1 MTERTLVAFLGG
13 VAASGARYKVEVIST
28 GNGMYQA
35 DAFSA
40 GGSTAWTKPTLID
53 RGLLVTVLGKALV
66 KFAAKTV
73 PGRDRT
79 YDTPMNG
86 KMGAGPISKMLN
98 GGDLP
103 DHPLAWEAGRD
114 LSFLPREYHDR
125 ALLRPGQ
132 VAPAASAAATFAA
145 AANGPRPRSATIPS
159 SSPSVANGI
168 AVGSRTELG
177 QLVMLCETLATET
190 DLRRLMQ
197 NDDWLMTEKME
208 GDRGQ
213 LHYDMEGNVYLTNRS
228 GEVVNC
234 PPHIAEAMLLQQPGT
249 SFDGEVISVDPDGAA
264 QLYVGAR
271 ADIQLFVAF
280 DLISHP
286 NFRGGI
292 VHHTQKRRMQE
303 LSSML
308 TAFQVP
314 LLRHGPPIRMV
325 RWEERY
331 DRKLELLAEV
341 RRRNGEGWVL
351 RNGDSLYQGKRS
363 YDWMRF
369 RDREK
374 ELDVVVLDYKRG
386 TGKFLNTVG
395 GVKVG
400 LYDKHGQ
407 IQSIGFVGS
416 GWTDAQRDD
425 FWQRWQRGENGFVIT
440 IKSFGLSFA
449 DQVIRPSGVRVRT
462 PGDKQAF
469 ECTFASEA
477 GREYGTITP
486 PPKIRRP

>member
-1 MTERTLVAFLGG
+1 MTEPNLVAFLGG
-13 VAASGARYKVEVIST
+13 IAGSGARFKVEVISV

-35 DAFSA
+35 DSFSA
-40 GGSTAWTKPTLID
+40 GGSTAWTKPVFIE
-53 RGLLVTVLGKALV
+53 RSAFQPVLAKALA

-79 YDTPMNG
+79 YDTPMTGQPG
-86 KMGAGPISKMLN
+86 KGPIGKALV
-98 GGDLP
+98 GGSLP
-103 DHPLAWEAGRD
+103 DHPLCWEVGND
-114 LSFLPREYHDR
+114 LSGLPREYHSR
-125 ALLRPGQ
+125 AVLRPGQ
-132 VAPAASAAATFAA
+132 SASGAPAPATPARATARATVAPVA
-145 AANGPRPRSATIPS
+145 PP
-159 SSPSVANGI
+159 VANGV

-177 QLVMLCETLATET
+177 QIVMLCETLATEA
-190 DLRRLMQ
+190 DLQRQMQ
-197 NDDWLMTEKME
+197 HDGWLMTEKME

-213 LHYDMEGNVYLTNRS
+213 LHYDLAGNVYLTNRS
-228 GEVVNC
+228 GQVVNC

-249 SFDGEVISVDPDGAA
+249 SFDGEIISVDVDGAA

-280 DLISHP
+280 DLLGHP
-286 NFRGGI
+286 NFPRGI
-292 VHHTQKRRMQE
+292 MNSTQRRRMQE
-303 LSSML
+303 LGSML
-308 TAFQVP
+308 TSFQVP
-314 LLRHGPPIRMV
+314 LLRHGPAIRVV

-341 RRRNGEGWVL
+341 RRREGEGWVL

-374 ELDVVVLDYKRG
+374 EMDVVVLDYKRG
-386 TGKFLNTVG
+386 TGKFINTVG
-395 GVKVG
+395 GVKCG
-400 LYDKHGQ
+400 LYDNRGQ
-407 IQSIGFVGS
+407 IQEIGFVGS

-440 IKSFGLSFA
+440 VKSFGLSFA

-462 PGDKQAF
+462 PGDKQTF
-469 ECTFASEA
+469 ECTFLSEA
-477 GREYGTITP
+477 GREHGAIKA
-486 PPKIRRP
+486 PKKRP